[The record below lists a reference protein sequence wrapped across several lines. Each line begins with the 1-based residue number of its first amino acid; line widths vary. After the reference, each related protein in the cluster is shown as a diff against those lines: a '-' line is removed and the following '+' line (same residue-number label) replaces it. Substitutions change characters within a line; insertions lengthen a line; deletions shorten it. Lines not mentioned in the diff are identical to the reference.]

1 VLMILF
7 AFSQE
12 IFMKEL
18 ISTLYDISK
27 SEQLLLFWFLS
38 LPIQITPSIFVEF
51 CNIVISLTE

>member
-1 VLMILF
+1 MLMILF